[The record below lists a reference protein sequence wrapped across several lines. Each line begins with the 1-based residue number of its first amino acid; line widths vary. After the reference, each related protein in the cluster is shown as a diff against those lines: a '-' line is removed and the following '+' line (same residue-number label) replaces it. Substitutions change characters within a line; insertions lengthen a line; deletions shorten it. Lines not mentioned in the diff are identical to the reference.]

1 MPAPSPPLHVVYLG
15 LGSNQGD
22 RAATLAAARARLE
35 AAGVRV
41 RRASPLYETEPV
53 GVRDQPWFLNQVL
66 EGETALAPGAL
77 LAAAKSIER
86 ALGRA
91 RGPRWGPRPI
101 DIDILLYDDACIA
114 ETDPWLEVPHPE
126 LWRRLFVLVPLRDLR
141 PDLRAP
147 DGTPI
152 ATRIAAL
159 QAAVPGAV
167 RPWPAP
173 PA

>member
-1 MPAPSPPLHVVYLG
+1 VVYLG
-15 LGSNQGD
+15 LGSNLGD
-22 RAATLAAARARLE
+22 RAATLAAARARLQ

-53 GVRDQPWFLNQVL
+53 GVRDQPWFLNQVV

-77 LAAAKSIER
+77 LAVAKDIER

-91 RGPRWGPRPI
+91 PGVRWGPRPI

-152 ATRIAAL
+152 AARIAAL
-159 QAAVPGAV
+159 QAAAPDAV
-167 RPWPAP
+167 RSWPAP